1 MIFASKSEG
10 QKHMA
15 IAHQGVKSFEC
26 SLCPV
31 SFSRKSDLNKH
42 KRRKHA
48 LVEGRGKYFSER
60 VKIKSGHSFG

>member
-1 MIFASKSEG
+1 
-10 QKHMA
+10 MA

-31 SFSRKSDLNKH
+31 TFSRKSDLNKH

-48 LVEGRGKYFSER
+48 LVEGRGKYLSER
-60 VKIKSGHSFG
+60 AEVNLGHSLGGLG